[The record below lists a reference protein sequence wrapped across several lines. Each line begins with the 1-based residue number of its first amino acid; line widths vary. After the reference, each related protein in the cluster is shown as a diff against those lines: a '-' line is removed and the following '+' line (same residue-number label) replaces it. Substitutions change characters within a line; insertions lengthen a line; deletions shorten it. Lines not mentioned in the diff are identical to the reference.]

1 METKQ
6 EPIKL
11 ESKTY
16 WRLKSLELEGQV
28 LRSQVQQTL
37 ARFEQRRHETYKE
50 AGLDASTVY
59 RLDDTWALRFGYGMV
74 WLTGVALAPDQFDFS
89 ASTLAGRAVDGNST
103 LWLGG
108 GSLGLEA
115 RW

>member
-59 RLDDTWALRFGYGMV
+59 RLDDTAETF
-74 WLTGVALAPDQFDFS
+74 TPEAPAAPAPAPAAPAQ
-89 ASTLAGRAVDGNST
+89 APAAAKKATVRRVK
-103 LWLGG
+103 
-108 GSLGLEA
+108 
-115 RW
+115 